1 MLMGIIMSNDLPID
15 LLRSFVTIAE
25 TGSYTRAAERLYRT
39 QPALSL
45 QIKRLE
51 EQLGTRLFQ
60 RNGRQTTVT
69 EAGEVLLTYA
79 QRILSLN
86 EEAFARLSIVETEG
100 AVRVGVLEEVA
111 LGPLV
116 ELLTKFG
123 RLCTKIHIELQVA
136 TSLDLAEGI
145 RENRLCLA
153 VANRAY
159 TDSAVVPLW
168 QEPYVW
174 VANQTYTVPESDP
187 LAFVIAPDTY
197 PCSIRDVALAELDR
211 RGRRWHVVFSS
222 LSVAAELAAVRAG
235 LGIGIL
241 AQSAVTPD
249 MRVLGPEDGLPALA
263 PADIA
268 LYRSTDATSPAVD
281 SLADFLIANLSA

>member
-1 MLMGIIMSNDLPID
+1 MINDLSID

-60 RNGRQTTVT
+60 RKGRRTTVT
-69 EAGEVLLTYA
+69 EAGQVLLTYA
-79 QRILSLN
+79 QRILNLN

-111 LGPLV
+111 IGPLV

-123 RLCTKIHIELQVA
+123 RLCAKVRIELQVA
-136 TSLDLAEGI
+136 TSAELAERI
-145 RENRLCLA
+145 AANALCLA
-153 VANRAY
+153 VANSAY
-159 TDSAVVPLW
+159 GEDVVTPLW
-168 QEPYVW
+168 QEPHVW
-174 VANQTYTVPESDP
+174 AAHPSLTIPEGDP
-187 LAFVIAPDTY
+187 LPLVLCPDDF
-197 PCSIRDVALAELDR
+197 PCSIRDVALEELNR
-211 RGRRWHVVFSS
+211 HGRPWRVVFSS
-222 LSVAAELAAVRAG
+222 LSLVAEQAAVRAG
-235 LGIGIL
+235 LGIGML

-249 MRVLGPEDGLPALA
+249 MRLLGPADGLPAL
-263 PADIA
+263 PAAEIA
-268 LYRSTDATSPAVD
+268 LYRSADATSEAVD
-281 SLADFLIANLSA
+281 CLADFLVANLSA